1 LKFLIAFMRGTLL
14 SIGITPPAPQN
25 ERKTVIVLL
34 LLLLGCVAATWLVFK
49 YLA

>member
-1 LKFLIAFMRGTLL
+1 MRGTLL
-14 SIGITPPAPQN
+14 SIGITPPSPEN

-34 LLLLGCVAATWLVFK
+34 LLVFACVAVAWLVFK